1 MNSEIIFVVEEAP
14 EGGYTA
20 KALGQSIFTEAAT
33 LPDLRENVREAVLT
47 HYDESNQPTIIR
59 LHFVKE
65 ELIKV

>member
-1 MNSEIIFVVEEAP
+1 MDSEITFIVEEDL

-20 KALGQSIFTEAAT
+20 KALGQSIFTAADS
-33 LPDLRENVREAVLT
+33 LQELRENVREAVMT
-47 HYDESNQPTIIR
+47 HYDEGKQPAMIR